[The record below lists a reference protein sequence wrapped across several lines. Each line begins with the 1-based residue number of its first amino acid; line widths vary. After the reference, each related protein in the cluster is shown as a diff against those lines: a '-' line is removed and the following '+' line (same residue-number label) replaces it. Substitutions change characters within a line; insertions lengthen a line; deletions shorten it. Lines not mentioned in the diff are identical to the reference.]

1 MASTSQ
7 TRLILYLIVLLGLVG
22 GFLYNGQFDPRDVVP
37 PIPEEIDLVG
47 LNAFGSLK
55 VNYTVLQ
62 NEGYQNLRIFGELP
76 VPTTAPGKANPF
88 Q

>member
-1 MASTSQ
+1 MATASQ
-7 TRLILYLIVLLGLVG
+7 SKLILYLIILLGLVG
-22 GFLYNGQFDPRDVVP
+22 GFLYSNQFDPTEKVLPQPDG
-37 PIPEEIDLVG
+37 INAAD

-62 NEGYQNLRIFGELP
+62 NEGYQELRIFGELP
-76 VPTTAPGKANPF
+76 VPTTAPGKSNPF